1 MVNFD
6 KIIEMIELICNSDY
20 YTNKT
25 FNDFAI
31 EFFLETRAI
40 PLSKFLRLRGFSNK
54 MPKIMN
60 LRKAGEVL
68 YQTPNSKEVKEIF
81 DSFNLVEV
89 PQLNYSA
96 IMVLRKT
103 TIEKN
108 WKKLLEYINGQGTIE
123 DINRRN
129 QTNLLPEEIEKIE
142 NYIKQ
147 DLALTSGE
155 FQWFKEKAKKL
166 LENKKTLNSLKKI
179 L

>member
-6 KIIEMIELICNSDY
+6 KIIEMIDLICESDY
-20 YTNKT
+20 YPNKS

-68 YQTPNSKEVKEIF
+68 YQTSTSEEMKNTLFSLGINEI
-81 DSFNLVEV
+81 

-103 TIEKN
+103 TLEKN
-108 WKKLLEYINGQGTIE
+108 WKKLLEYINGQGTID

-129 QTNLLPEEIEKIE
+129 QDSLLPEEVEKIE
-142 NYIKQ
+142 SYIKQ
-147 DLALTSGE
+147 ELGLTSGE
-155 FQWFKEKAKKL
+155 FNWFKEKAKKL
-166 LENKKTLNSLKKI
+166 INNKKVFNAIRKI
-179 L
+179 T